1 VEKYEW
7 ERIVVGTQPHPR
19 AFKRNGSY
27 VRTAKVVVDRRGSHA
42 RSFSA
47 FVCGGVENMIIL
59 KSGDSEFKGYV
70 RHRGYYNR
78 FSVSAN
84 AHMSQVHQ
92 GPIHHAEGVERPRHG
107 NRDVGHVARDER

>member
-1 VEKYEW
+1 M
-7 ERIVVGTQPHPR
+7 GTQPHPR

-27 VRTAKVVVDRRGSHA
+27 VRTAKVVVDRRGPDA

-70 RHRGYYNR
+70 RCRVYYNC
-78 FSVSAN
+78 FSLSADAYVTGTSRTN
-84 AHMSQVHQ
+84 S
-92 GPIHHAEGVERPRHG
+92 PR
-107 NRDVGHVARDER
+107 